1 MNNLE
6 NLATAIGTD
15 IKDLKMQTANTQ
27 EKISANTE
35 SLNRIATQMDS
46 LVTKSEIKQD
56 IDGLAKAQADSIRQ
70 EILNATKDK
79 ADKTLVVAEAGKLR
93 EEFSKMKVGSRNYAE
108 DYDFSRGLWYYTQG
122 DNSPQDWTISNGEYN
137 VKGTTNTWKQMQI
150 YSKEGSIASG
160 KSSTALLELEL
171 GETYTLSFQAMCHSG
186 NPRVWV
192 SLRANRTV
200 PGNPEIISGT
210 FTLTPSW
217 QTYQVTI
224 PALTKPEN
232 FDFWRIILGYNEVG
246 HVAFRKVELTRSS
259 TRIDAG
265 PAPEDAQTQV
275 TETQE
280 SLRGL
285 ERKFE
290 TFKEQQFTKEEFNS
304 KDCITGSTEYQV
316 LKHQVESLVKQTQT
330 LQEQL
335 ALVKPAPR
343 RAPMAYTIDLNST
356 PPIAWFDN
364 GCGLDVGN
372 NLTILGAKR
381 SQGLSNQPP
390 VYDFPNAIIRTSMG
404 ILGLDEWK
412 KARFDYWHDT
422 VKVLNPLK
430 SADDYDWTRARLT
443 ERGSMHEYQ
452 WNNQRNIIRVMYQ
465 LGIWDAKTV
474 ESLGAVRR

>member
-1 MNNLE
+1 MIAMNNLE

-15 IKDLKMQTANTQ
+15 IKDIKTQ
-27 EKISANTE
+27 ATNSQVKISANTE
-35 SLNRIATQMDS
+35 SIAHIATKIDS
-46 LVTKSEIKQD
+46 LATKSEVKQD
-56 IDGLAKAQADSIRQ
+56 IDGLAK
-70 EILNATKDK
+70 
-79 ADKTLVVAEAGKLR
+79 TLA
-93 EEFSKMKVGSRNYAE
+93 KVQIGGRNYYRDSE
-108 DYDFSRGLWYYTQG
+108 KVRT
-122 DNSPQDWTISNGEYN
+122 
-137 VKGTTNTWKQMQI
+137 
-150 YSKEGSIASG
+150 
-160 KSSTALLELEL
+160 STRFFPFPIHPYLSQENI
-171 GETYTLSFQAMCHSG
+171 GETWTLSFDLKINEG
-186 NPRVWV
+186 GEIR
-192 SLRANRTV
+192 SLHFYHYQNNRFGLKASANITPSKEWQRF
-200 PGNPEIISGT
+200 T
-210 FTLTPSW
+210 FTGPVIFPNDDSR
-217 QTYQVTI
+217 YSRGEM
-224 PALTKPEN
+224 ALYDYGGN
-232 FDFWRIILGYNEVG
+232 NNYSVRRIKLEKGTL
-246 HVAFRKVELTRSS
+246 ATDWS
-259 TRIDAG
+259 

-316 LKHQVESLVKQTQT
+316 LKHQVESLVKQNQT

-364 GCGLDVGN
+364 GCGLYVGD

-430 SADDYDWTRARLT
+430 LADDYDWSNARLT
-443 ERGSMHEYQ
+443 ERGTLHEYQ
-452 WNNQRNIIRVMYQ
+452 WNNQRNIVRVMYQ
-465 LGIWDAKTV
+465 LGIWNAKTV

>member
-15 IKDLKMQTANTQ
+15 IKDIKTQ
-27 EKISANTE
+27 AINSQAKISANTE
-35 SLNRIATQMDS
+35 SVARIATQMDS
-46 LVTKSEIKQD
+46 LATKSEVKQD
-56 IDGLAKAQADSIRQ
+56 IDGLAK
-70 EILNATKDK
+70 
-79 ADKTLVVAEAGKLR
+79 TLA
-93 EEFSKMKVGSRNYAE
+93 KVQVGGRNYYRDSE
-108 DYDFSRGLWYYTQG
+108 KIRTSTRFFPFPLHPYLTQ
-122 DNSPQDWTISNGEYN
+122 EN
-137 VKGTTNTWKQMQI
+137 V
-150 YSKEGSIASG
+150 
-160 KSSTALLELEL
+160 
-171 GETYTLSFQAMCHSG
+171 GETWTLSFDLKINEG
-186 NPRVWV
+186 GEIR
-192 SLRANRTV
+192 SLHFYHYQSNRFGLKASANITPSKEWQRF
-200 PGNPEIISGT
+200 T
-210 FTLTPSW
+210 FTGPVIFPNDDPR
-217 QTYQVTI
+217 YARGEM
-224 PALTKPEN
+224 ALYDYGGN
-232 FDFWRIILGYNEVG
+232 NSYSVRRIKLEKGTL
-246 HVAFRKVELTRSS
+246 ATDWS
-259 TRIDAG
+259 

-275 TETQE
+275 VETQE

-356 PPIAWFDN
+356 PPVAWFDN
-364 GCGLDVGN
+364 GCGLDVGD

-381 SQGLSNQPP
+381 TQGLSNQPP

-443 ERGSMHEYQ
+443 ERGTLHEYQ

>member
-1 MNNLE
+1 MIAMNNLE

-15 IKDLKMQTANTQ
+15 IKDIKTQ
-27 EKISANTE
+27 VTNSQAKISANTE
-35 SLNRIATQMDS
+35 SIARIATQMDS
-46 LVTKSEIKQD
+46 LATKSEVKQD
-56 IDGLAKAQADSIRQ
+56 IDGLTQTFA
-70 EILNATKDK
+70 
-79 ADKTLVVAEAGKLR
+79 
-93 EEFSKMKVGSRNYAE
+93 KMKVGGRNYYLDSE
-108 DYDFSRGLWYYTQG
+108 KVRT
-122 DNSPQDWTISNGEYN
+122 
-137 VKGTTNTWKQMQI
+137 
-150 YSKEGSIASG
+150 
-160 KSSTALLELEL
+160 STRFFPFPLHPYLSQENI
-171 GETYTLSFQAMCHSG
+171 GETWTLSFDLKINENGEIRPLHFYHYQ
-186 NPRVWV
+186 N
-192 SLRANRTV
+192 NRFGLKASADIT
-200 PGNPEIISGT
+200 PSREWQRFT
-210 FTLTPSW
+210 FTGPVIFPNDDPRYSRGEM
-217 QTYQVTI
+217 
-224 PALTKPEN
+224 ALYDYGGN
-232 FDFWRIILGYNEVG
+232 NNYSVRRIKLEKGTL
-246 HVAFRKVELTRSS
+246 ATDWS
-259 TRIDAG
+259 

-381 SQGLSNQPP
+381 SQELSNQPP

-404 ILGLDEWK
+404 IHGLDEWK

>member
-1 MNNLE
+1 MIAMNNLE

-15 IKDLKMQTANTQ
+15 IKDIKTQ
-27 EKISANTE
+27 ATNSQAKISANTE
-35 SLNRIATQMDS
+35 SINRIATQMDS
-46 LVTKSEIKQD
+46 LATKSEVKQD
-56 IDGLAKAQADSIRQ
+56 IDGLAQTFA
-70 EILNATKDK
+70 
-79 ADKTLVVAEAGKLR
+79 
-93 EEFSKMKVGSRNYAE
+93 KMKVGGRNYYLDSE
-108 DYDFSRGLWYYTQG
+108 KVRT
-122 DNSPQDWTISNGEYN
+122 
-137 VKGTTNTWKQMQI
+137 
-150 YSKEGSIASG
+150 
-160 KSSTALLELEL
+160 STRFFPFPLHPYLSQENI
-171 GETYTLSFQAMCHSG
+171 GETWTLSFDLKINEGGEIRPLHFYHYQTNRFG
-186 NPRVWV
+186 
-192 SLRANRTV
+192 LRASADITPSKDWQRF
-200 PGNPEIISGT
+200 T
-210 FTLTPSW
+210 FTGPVIFPNDDPRYSRGEM
-217 QTYQVTI
+217 
-224 PALTKPEN
+224 ALYDYGGN
-232 FDFWRIILGYNEVG
+232 NNYSVRRIKLEKGTL
-246 HVAFRKVELTRSS
+246 ATDWS
-259 TRIDAG
+259 

-381 SQGLSNQPP
+381 SQELSNQPP

-404 ILGLDEWK
+404 IHGLDEWK

>member
-1 MNNLE
+1 MAMNNLE

-15 IKDLKMQTANTQ
+15 IKDIKTQTANSQ
-27 EKISANTE
+27 AKISANTE
-35 SLNRIATQMDS
+35 SIARIATQMDS
-46 LVTKSEIKQD
+46 LATKSDVKQD
-56 IDGLAKAQADSIRQ
+56 IDGLAK
-70 EILNATKDK
+70 
-79 ADKTLVVAEAGKLR
+79 TLA
-93 EEFSKMKVGSRNYAE
+93 KVQVGGRNYYRDSE
-108 DYDFSRGLWYYTQG
+108 KIRT
-122 DNSPQDWTISNGEYN
+122 
-137 VKGTTNTWKQMQI
+137 
-150 YSKEGSIASG
+150 
-160 KSSTALLELEL
+160 STRFFPFPIHPYLSQENI
-171 GETYTLSFQAMCHSG
+171 GETWTLSFDIKINEEGEIRPLHFYHYQNNRFGLKAS
-186 NPRVWV
+186 
-192 SLRANRTV
+192 ANITPSKEWQRF
-200 PGNPEIISGT
+200 T
-210 FTLTPSW
+210 FTGPVIFPNDDPR
-217 QTYQVTI
+217 YARGEM
-224 PALTKPEN
+224 ALYDYGGN
-232 FDFWRIILGYNEVG
+232 NNYSVRRIKLEKGTL
-246 HVAFRKVELTRSS
+246 ATDWS
-259 TRIDAG
+259 

-285 ERKFE
+285 EHKFE

-335 ALVKPAPR
+335 ALIKPAPR
-343 RAPMAYTIDLNST
+343 RAPMAYMIDLNST

-364 GCGLDVGN
+364 GCGLDVGS

-381 SQGLSNQPP
+381 TQGLSNQPP

-443 ERGSMHEYQ
+443 ERGSLQEYQ

-465 LGIWDAKTV
+465 LGIWDGKTV
-474 ESLGAVRR
+474 ESLGAVRRQKGKTYD

>member
-1 MNNLE
+1 MISMNNLE

-15 IKDLKMQTANTQ
+15 IKDIKTQ
-27 EKISANTE
+27 ATNSQAKISANTE
-35 SLNRIATQMDS
+35 SIARIDTQMDS
-46 LVTKSEIKQD
+46 LATKSEVKQD
-56 IDGLAKAQADSIRQ
+56 IDGLTQTFA
-70 EILNATKDK
+70 
-79 ADKTLVVAEAGKLR
+79 
-93 EEFSKMKVGSRNYAE
+93 KMKVGGRNYAE
-108 DYDFSRGLWYYTQG
+108 DYDFSRGLWHYNQG
-122 DNSPQDWTISNGEYN
+122 DNSPRDWTISNGEYN
-137 VKGTTNTWKQMQI
+137 VKGTTKTWKQMQI
-150 YSKEGSIASG
+150 YSKEGSITSG
-160 KSSTALLELEL
+160 KSSTALLDLEI

-186 NPRVWV
+186 NPSVWV

-200 PGNPEIISGT
+200 PGNPEIMYGN
-210 FTLTPSW
+210 FNLTSSW

-265 PAPEDAQTQV
+265 PAPEDAQTQAS
-275 TETQE
+275 ETQE

-316 LKHQVESLVKQTQT
+316 LKHQVESLVKQNQT

-335 ALVKPAPR
+335 ALIKPAPR

-372 NLTILGAKR
+372 NLIILGANR
-381 SQGLSNQPP
+381 SQGFGNNAPS
-390 VYDFPNAIIRTSMG
+390 YDFPNAIIRTSMG
-404 ILGLDEWK
+404 IINVDVWK
-412 KARFDYWHDT
+412 KANFSYWHDT

-443 ERGSMHEYQ
+443 ERGSLQEYQ

-465 LGIWDAKTV
+465 LGVWDSKTV

>member
-15 IKDLKMQTANTQ
+15 IKDIKTQ
-27 EKISANTE
+27 ATNSQAKISANTE
-35 SLNRIATQMDS
+35 SIARIATQMDS
-46 LVTKSEIKQD
+46 LATKSEVKQD
-56 IDGLAKAQADSIRQ
+56 IDGL
-70 EILNATKDK
+70 E
-79 ADKTLVVAEAGKLR
+79 KTLA
-93 EEFSKMKVGSRNYAE
+93 KVQVGGRNYYRDSE
-108 DYDFSRGLWYYTQG
+108 KIRT
-122 DNSPQDWTISNGEYN
+122 
-137 VKGTTNTWKQMQI
+137 
-150 YSKEGSIASG
+150 
-160 KSSTALLELEL
+160 STRFFPFPIHPYLSQENI
-171 GETYTLSFQAMCHSG
+171 GETWTLSFDLKIDEG
-186 NPRVWV
+186 GEIR
-192 SLRANRTV
+192 SLHFYHYQNNRFGLKASANITPSKEWKRF
-200 PGNPEIISGT
+200 T
-210 FTLTPSW
+210 FTGPVIF
-217 QTYQVTI
+217 QNDDPRYARGEM
-224 PALTKPEN
+224 ALYDYGGN
-232 FDFWRIILGYNEVG
+232 NNYSV
-246 HVAFRKVELTRSS
+246 RKIKLEKGTLATDWS
-259 TRIDAG
+259 

-275 TETQE
+275 VETQE

-452 WNNQRNIIRVMYQ
+452 WNNQRNIIRVM
-465 LGIWDAKTV
+465 IN
-474 ESLGAVRR
+474 